1 MKIGRRN
8 IGIFLA
14 RSFSVQN
21 WKAMTMF
28 KKVHT
33 EPLKSIYQE
42 LFSAGKYPRLIKFK
56 SPTGLHEVKLYSPN
70 DFSTFNLI
78 FCRQDYFTTNNFKTV
93 VDIGSNIGISAV
105 FWLTR
110 NYQSKVY
117 CYEPSSANY
126 KRLKFN
132 LQSFKSRFFLN
143 NCAVSNY
150 NDFAYLN
157 LEKNGVY
164 TSLNKKDKKHDYIGK
179 EKCEVVDINKCLE
192 KILKENSII
201 DILKIDNEGEEINT
215 ISSIDTSFWKFI
227 KCVNVDGDNVRKYVP
242 SDFKSDK
249 IGSAQRF
256 YKT

>member
-42 LFSAGKYPRLIKFK
+42 LFSVGKYPRLIKFK

-110 NYQSKVY
+110 YYQSKVY

-126 KRLKFN
+126 KIRATLNGKQID
-132 LQSFKSRFFLN
+132 QSVCQFTTRGTN
-143 NCAVSNY
+143 VRW
-150 NDFAYLN
+150 
-157 LEKNGVY
+157 
-164 TSLNKKDKKHDYIGK
+164 
-179 EKCEVVDINKCLE
+179 EVAF
-192 KILKENSII
+192 LKEV
-201 DILKIDNEGEEINT
+201 L
-215 ISSIDTSFWKFI
+215 F
-227 KCVNVDGDNVRKYVP
+227 R
-242 SDFKSDK
+242 
-249 IGSAQRF
+249 
-256 YKT
+256 